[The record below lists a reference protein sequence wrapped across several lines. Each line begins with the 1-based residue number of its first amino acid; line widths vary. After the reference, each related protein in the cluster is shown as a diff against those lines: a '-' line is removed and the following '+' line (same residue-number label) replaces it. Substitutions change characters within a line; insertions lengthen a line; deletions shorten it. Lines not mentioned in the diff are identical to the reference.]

1 MIRGFIGL
9 LLIVLLG
16 SLLGALIRHSPGYV
30 LLTYDNY
37 SLETSL
43 WVTAFVLVIFYVI
56 LVSVLRLFRF
66 LFSVPYDIRSWLK
79 KRGEERQHHILLE
92 GLQASLSGRWKVARS
107 RLSTTSK
114 AQPKMPLLV
123 YMNAAEAAQ
132 ALGYEDEYESW
143 LKQAETMGTEG
154 QVLAALSRS
163 ERLLLKEDHTGA
175 QTHFDKAAKLAPKHP
190 RVERLKRLL
199 EASTQKLN

>member
-1 MIRGFIGL
+1 
-9 LLIVLLG
+9 
-16 SLLGALIRHSPGYV
+16 
-30 LLTYDNY
+30 
-37 SLETSL
+37 
-43 WVTAFVLVIFYVI
+43 
-56 LVSVLRLFRF
+56 
-66 LFSVPYDIRSWLK
+66 
-79 KRGEERQHHILLE
+79 
-92 GLQASLSGRWKVARS
+92 
-107 RLSTTSK
+107 
-114 AQPKMPLLV
+114 MPLLV

-163 ERLLLKEDHTGA
+163 ERLLLKEDHAGA